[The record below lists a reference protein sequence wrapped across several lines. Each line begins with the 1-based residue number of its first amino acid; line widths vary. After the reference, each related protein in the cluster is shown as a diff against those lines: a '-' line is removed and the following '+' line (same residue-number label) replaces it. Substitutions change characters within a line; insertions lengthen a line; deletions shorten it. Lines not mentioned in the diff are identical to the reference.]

1 MSVETIWAREFEC
14 YIGRAGVEIWDVRSP
29 EEYAKKHIRGA
40 KNMSYQSYEDCE
52 MQAENCMD
60 KEKTY
65 ILYCDRGGLSMAFA
79 RELDKK
85 GYHVKSVI
93 GGIMAYRGNDL
104 ECFKSND

>member
-1 MSVETIWAREFEC
+1 MSVETIWAREIEC
-14 YIGRAGVEIWDVRSP
+14 YIGMAGVEIWDVRP
-29 EEYAKKHIRGA
+29 AEEYAKRHIRGA
-40 KNMSYQSYEDCE
+40 KNMPYQSYEDCAA
-52 MQAENCMD
+52 QTENYMD

-85 GYHVKSVI
+85 GYQVKSVI